1 MPMMKAETSPGAPGA
16 CASHHHHQV
25 GSPVNS
31 TKSRRSLKFINLP
44 SGTLALLATI
54 GFLSLN
60 YHCLSVEGYE
70 HHRWRHRD
78 RGSISHLPH
87 HLPLAPIGIG
97 PLSTAP
103 ASVATTAEETNRS
116 QGENEEEESE
126 EEEEE
131 DLAPDYSSGSSSS
144 LGFGLCSRCPPG
156 FGVARRCTLVQDTVC
171 HSCPP
176 SYYAPSYSRRH
187 ACWPC
192 SKCGEGLYEVQ
203 PCTGTS
209 DTVCQACLHPPH
221 LAGTDKS
228 PINGNMHL
236 CGHHHHHHQQQHHRG
251 NINNGGGPSS
261 SSSQQQRNLLSTLTI
276 GDSNKN
282 KRTTSGNLIHF
293 LNHPAGGSPAAGAI
307 TNNNNNSSSKNEPPT
322 TLGSFPSEI
331 NAETSS
337 AEEDEVA
344 LGVAQLAA
352 FQVVLIFTA
361 VAAILALTC
370 RLRVFSS
377 HEPARLKL
385 TETYRDDGVAL
396 IEQLSES

>member
-1 MPMMKAETSPGAPGA
+1 MQLKAEMSGPAKKL
-16 CASHHHHQV
+16 V
-25 GSPVNS
+25 S
-31 TKSRRSLKFINLP
+31 TTESSSVTRRPDNGTLFKLP
-44 SGTLALLATI
+44 TGTLALLATI

-60 YHCLSVEGYE
+60 YHCSPVEGYE

-78 RGSISHLPH
+78 RSSISHLAH
-87 HLPLAPIGIG
+87 HLPLAPV
-97 PLSTAP
+97 PP
-103 ASVATTAEETNRS
+103 PPTTTTLTTIEDNSSSNGFESAEE
-116 QGENEEEESE
+116 EEDEEEESE
-126 EEEEE
+126 K
-131 DLAPDYSSGSSSS
+131 DLSSTRSS
-144 LGFGLCSRCPPG
+144 GFGLCSRCPPG
-156 FGVARRCTLVQDTVC
+156 FGVARRCTLVRDTVC
-171 HSCPP
+171 HSCPQ
-176 SYYAPSYSRRH
+176 SYYAPSYSRKH

-209 DTVCQACLHPPH
+209 DTVCEACHNSSPPH
-221 LAGTDKS
+221 SAARTHSNQIANKRHYKY
-228 PINGNMHL
+228 P
-236 CGHHHHHHQQQHHRG
+236 CGPQHHHHRSNHQQ
-251 NINNGGGPSS
+251 NGPP

-276 GDSNKN
+276 GNKN
-282 KRTTSGNLIHF
+282 KWTTSGNLIHF
-293 LNHPAGGSPAAGAI
+293 LNHPGTDVGTI
-307 TNNNNNSSSKNEPPT
+307 TNSSSTATPT
-322 TLGSFPSEI
+322 TSASFPSEI
-331 NAETSS
+331 TEMN
-337 AEEDEVA
+337 EEDEVA

>member
-1 MPMMKAETSPGAPGA
+1 MPMKI
-16 CASHHHHQV
+16 
-25 GSPVNS
+25 S
-31 TKSRRSLKFINLP
+31 TNRLRSSSSAISNVIHSRKTTIDKIINLP
-44 SGTLALLATI
+44 AGTLALLAAI

-60 YHCLSVEGYE
+60 YSSLSVEGYE
-70 HHRWRHRD
+70 HHRWRHRS
-78 RGSISHLPH
+78 SISHLAAH
-87 HLPLAPIGIG
+87 HLTMAPIGQSDTG
-97 PLSTAP
+97 TTT
-103 ASVATTAEETNRS
+103 VATTTTTTATTTIENRI
-116 QGENEEEESE
+116 QGEDEQDEQEDEDSE

-131 DLAPDYSSGSSSS
+131 EDSSSS
-144 LGFGLCSRCPPG
+144 LGFVGLCSRCPPG

-171 HSCPP
+171 HSCP
-176 SYYAPSYSRRH
+176 STYYSPSYSKKH

-209 DTVCQACLHPPH
+209 DTVCQACLRSSARHF
-221 LAGTDKS
+221 AGTGKS
-228 PINGNMHL
+228 LVANGKDRRHL
-236 CGHHHHHHQQQHHRG
+236 CGHHHHHRG
-251 NINNGGGPSS
+251 NSINHQGNNGDGPSS

-276 GDSNKN
+276 GDTNKN

-293 LNHPAGGSPAAGAI
+293 LNHPVVAGRPAAA
-307 TNNNNNSSSKNEPPT
+307 NSSTEPPT
-322 TLGSFPSEI
+322 TLGSSSSEI

>member
-1 MPMMKAETSPGAPGA
+1 MPFEPDLNTFSQSFTGSHLLMNNPSWK
-16 CASHHHHQV
+16 HHH
-25 GSPVNS
+25 
-31 TKSRRSLKFINLP
+31 
-44 SGTLALLATI
+44 
-54 GFLSLN
+54 LN

-103 ASVATTAEETNRS
+103 ASAATVTTAEETNRS

-131 DLAPDYSSGSSSS
+131 EDLAPSSDYSSGSSSSS

-236 CGHHHHHHQQQHHRG
+236 CGHHHHHHHHQQHHRG

-293 LNHPAGGSPAAGAI
+293 LNHPAGGPAAGAI
-307 TNNNNNSSSKNEPPT
+307 TNHNNNSSSKNEPPT